1 VEGFVLKSQ
10 TDTLYGTIQNNA
22 YYDNSEFCN
31 YKDAQGNEFKFFPE
45 DIYGYQFIHGKHYI
59 SKTIRINGDEKLVFC
74 EYLIKGRL
82 DIYFF
87 QDENLTNYYFA
98 SKDTL
103 PLMELKF
110 SQEIIQ
116 EDRKT
121 YLRKLKPYQKTLGGL
136 TYDTPQVHD
145 KLKQLNELNHSNLIW
160 FAKNYHYAVCDDE
173 SCIIYEKKIPLE
185 VKLRT
190 KVGARK
196 LFWGGNRIRNSLYPN
211 YYVSIL
217 FQQPL
222 KSESIFLGIGYNWSS
237 ISDTLVDNHFINH
250 IPISINYLNSKKG
263 FSPIFSYDLD
273 LKMGFGVQSLS
284 AGVKYQWSKFA
295 IIMDSEICYYI
306 KAIRKPIYTS
316 VNFGI
321 VVNIL

>member
-121 YLRKLKPYQKTLGGL
+121 YLRKLKPYQKNTW
-136 TYDTPQVHD
+136 
-145 KLKQLNELNHSNLIW
+145 W
-160 FAKNYHYAVCDDE
+160 FN
-173 SCIIYEKKIPLE
+173 
-185 VKLRT
+185 
-190 KVGARK
+190 
-196 LFWGGNRIRNSLYPN
+196 IRCP
-211 YYVSIL
+211 
-217 FQQPL
+217 
-222 KSESIFLGIGYNWSS
+222 SS
-237 ISDTLVDNHFINH
+237 S
-250 IPISINYLNSKKG
+250 
-263 FSPIFSYDLD
+263 
-273 LKMGFGVQSLS
+273 
-284 AGVKYQWSKFA
+284 
-295 IIMDSEICYYI
+295 
-306 KAIRKPIYTS
+306 
-316 VNFGI
+316 
-321 VVNIL
+321 